1 MEVFV
6 ELEKLGVITNAR
18 DVAMDEEQE
27 ELAVVTKARDI
38 AGGQR
43 IVITKARDVVKV
55 ACLEEQVA
63 SLGREL
69 EKARRVEA
77 EQKECMA
84 RVRKVQEALEV
95 VYAGEAGL
103 AADERQGHQVA
114 RLLPAGPVQLPEV

>member
-55 ACLEEQVA
+55 ASLEEQVA

-84 RVRKVQEALEV
+84 RVRVV

-103 AADERQGHQVA
+103 AADGKQGHQVA